1 MSIYHNAKYWDA
13 SGMDIYAIR
22 KQNLLSLLAGK
33 TQRSCA
39 DRWETSP
46 STLSQ
51 IVSKNPVRN
60 LGDELARKIE
70 QAEGLPSGWLD
81 HVHKGDAASQ
91 SQDVAALTLAEKR
104 ARLEQELDP
113 LVHSN
118 VIPTQQPHRAA
129 KEYPLISWVAAGSWQ
144 ESCDNFQPGSAD
156 EWLLS
161 NENAGPH
168 GYWLEVKGNSMLPT
182 FTPGMRILV
191 RPEGFDLVSG
201 KFYIA
206 KLLDSG
212 ETTFKQYVRDA
223 GAELLQP
230 LNPAYPILP
239 VTDNVRIIGYVV
251 DAKLPPIF

>member
-1 MSIYHNAKYWDA
+1 MANTFFFFGPETLGERIKAARQYASLTQKQLADAAKVEQPLI
-13 SGMDIYAIR
+13 SQLER
-22 KQNLLSLLAGK
+22 GK
-33 TQRSCA
+33 TQKTAYLTHIAKACRVSAQWLATGEGDMVPGPRTA
-39 DRWETSP
+39 DGKLNLQKPWDD
-46 STLSQ
+46 
-51 IVSKNPVRN
+51 
-60 LGDELARKIE
+60 LGDGHANV
-70 QAEGLPSGWLD
+70 AE
-81 HVHKGDAASQ
+81 V
-91 SQDVAALTLAEKR
+91 
-104 ARLEQELDP
+104 
-113 LVHSN
+113 
-118 VIPTQQPHRAA
+118 QQPHRLA
-129 KEYPLISWVAAGSWQ
+129 KEYPLISWVAAGCWQ
-144 ESCDNFQPGSAD
+144 ESGDNFQPGSAD

-161 NENAGPH
+161 NENAGKH

-230 LNPAYPILP
+230 LNPAYPILS
-239 VTDNVRIIGYVV
+239 VTDNVRIIGYVI

>member
-1 MSIYHNAKYWDA
+1 MSTFQERIAE
-13 SGMDIYAIR
+13 
-22 KQNLLSLLAGK
+22 LLAGPPK
-33 TQRSCA
+33 I
-39 DRWETSP
+39 
-46 STLSQ
+46 SQ
-51 IVSKNPVRN
+51 AA
-60 LGDELARKIE
+60 LARACGIKPPSVNDWVSGKTKSIE
-70 QAEGLPSGWLD
+70 GENLLRAAAFLKVSPLWLATGKGPMRPS
-81 HVHKGDAASQ
+81 HQQ
-91 SQDVAALTLAEKR
+91 SEDMAALTLSPHA
-104 ARLEQELDP
+104 
-113 LVHSN
+113 N
-118 VIPTQQPHRAA
+118 VGPAAQPHRAS
-129 KEYPLISWVAAGSWQ
+129 KGYPLISWVAAGSWQ

-156 EWLLS
+156 EWLIS

-191 RPEGFDLVSG
+191 RPEGFDLISG

-206 KLLDSG
+206 KLLDTE

-239 VTDNVRIIGYVV
+239 VTDNVRIIGYVI